1 MGNKTGWIAAGIL
14 AVAIL
19 VIVLWVVFFPSI
31 SKPTREML
39 LGINR
44 SFQDVKVSLRDV
56 LGGEPT
62 GGGNAADDY
71 QQAAVLVPQI
81 LQIMENRP
89 EGSTAMPAAALELMK
104 KVDGHVASGAAKKE
118 CKYLFVHTPKR
129 MEVSARLPEI
139 DGIFQVTGAM
149 DMLAQHLA
157 GQKQLDA
164 AWKVYERLLVMGR
177 HFMNERSHP
186 QVVFA
191 GIGAQRVALQG
202 FTMLRRM
209 QIQKDEK
216 TVDAINRYASDL
228 YNLEKIYGDKLPI
241 IWKVRPDPGNVFW
254 VIEYDPDRAWRVQ
267 ALLTMGILKFTAQSR
282 GDRKHVE
289 TLLVRCCSDAD
300 PFIKAAA
307 EAARAFTRD
316 DLATVATK

>member
-14 AVAIL
+14 VVAVL
-19 VIVLWVVFFPSI
+19 VIVLWIVLFPSV
-31 SKPTREML
+31 SKPTREMSL
-39 LGINR
+39 SVNR
-44 SFQDVKVSLRDV
+44 EYQDVGVPLRDV

-89 EGSTAMPAAALELMK
+89 EGSTAMPAAALEAMK
-104 KVDGHVASGAAKKE
+104 KIDACVAAGAAKKD
-118 CKYLFVHTPKR
+118 CKYLFVHTAKR
-129 MEVSARLPEI
+129 FEVSPRLPEL
-139 DGIFQVTGAM
+139 DLLFQVAGAM

-157 GQKQLDA
+157 EQKQLDA

-177 HFMNERSHP
+177 HLSDERSHP
-186 QVVFA
+186 QIVFA
-191 GIGAQRVALQG
+191 GLGAQRVALHG
-202 FTMLRRM
+202 FTDLRRR
-209 QIQKDEK
+209 QIQKDAK
-216 TVDAINRYASDL
+216 TIDAVNRYAAGLFS
-228 YNLEKIYGDKLPI
+228 LEKIYGDKLPT

-254 VIEYDPDRAWRVQ
+254 VIDNDPDRAWRVQ
-267 ALLTMGILKFTAQSR
+267 ALLTLGIVKFTARSR
-282 GDRKHVE
+282 GDRNYVE
-289 TLLVRCCSDAD
+289 KVLARCSSDSD

-307 EAARAFTRD
+307 EAAKAFTRD